1 MQPRH
6 LTLALLLGAA
16 ALCACQAQVTPADD
30 ALEAEIKQRL
40 AEVQGAPQPVEATT
54 LPSLAPPMPGMPT
67 RAAAAE
73 AVAPAPAPEV
83 AVRRLLQT
91 EVRGPAERSAAPAP
105 EAEAAPGGGLLCSL
119 AGCFPAFDVAASPAA
134 EEMGEG
140 MPMVEGVR
148 KLLGTLTVN
157 ASRGDLWAYQSKTT
171 TERTADPASGKTSVG
186 RATGTAFAA
195 NNPADCKKGDCAK
208 PVAQVC
214 TTAVDAAR
222 RGDTWAVGQAQGSSY
237 SIKAGGQE
245 SVSTSAVQVTAA
257 VAGSAATFFGSGVAT
272 SGPYGEHP
280 WASSRVDVRGRT
292 STPAYGYGR

>member
-6 LTLALLLGAA
+6 LALALLLGAT

-73 AVAPAPAPEV
+73 AAAPAPAPEV

-91 EVRGPAERSAAPAP
+91 E
-105 EAEAAPGGGLLCSL
+105 
-119 AGCFPAFDVAASPAA
+119 VAASPAA

-208 PVAQVC
+208 PVAQVTTRVVPGTASAGPQASASAVAKGGLLSVTSTQ